1 MGGSSGTLVCVLT
14 KDCPH
19 CGAKNGELALEC
31 GGCGVVFDRY
41 GRHSLKRPGRKS
53 AGIAVL
59 LVALAAVLVV
69 VVVARPTSEPGQDLV
84 EEPTLDSEAADL
96 GADIRAG
103 VEEPDA
109 APPDIAGIQ
118 ITLVPVSD
126 GDLHRVRVQM
136 SAIDNKVRPAT
147 FDGDVTLSWG
157 LQRPDQHNE
166 VLETGPWIDERV
178 TLHEIPIDPGTM
190 RGSVLVVEA
199 RARGLVSEA
208 SLEL

>member
-1 MGGSSGTLVCVLT
+1 MLT

-19 CGAKNGELALEC
+19 CGANNGELALEC
-31 GGCGVVFDRY
+31 GSCGIVFERY
-41 GRHSLKRPGRKS
+41 GRHSLKRPGRKK

-69 VVVARPTSEPGQDLV
+69 VVVARPTPEPGQDLV
-84 EEPTLDSEAADL
+84 EEPTLDSDVAEVASD
-96 GADIRAG
+96 
-103 VEEPDA
+103 VQEPDA

-118 ITLVPVSD
+118 ITLIPVSD

-157 LQRPDQHNE
+157 LQAPDQHNE